1 VADRGT
7 RGAVPLA
14 GGFFGSRNQTTRGDE
29 RLHPRAALDRVDC
42 VQQYEGQDVA
52 DPRARVPAVEG
63 GGVVR
68 LGRVDEIQ
76 VSRSEE
82 AVVGPISVRS
92 TALRCWTAG
101 SGNRAATPSRF
112 VSDASGPPSCGR
124 LDWLLGCCR
133 WASRPARW
141 RLRCIRRRRRSLVAR
156 IWAGETSA

>member
-1 VADRGT
+1 MADRGT

-76 VSRSEE
+76 LSRSEE

-92 TALRCWTAG
+92 TALLDRRIGKLRRHAI
-101 SGNRAATPSRF
+101 PVRF
-112 VSDASGPPSCGR
+112 GR
-124 LDWLLGCCR
+124 E
-133 WASRPARW
+133 RPAELRKV
-141 RLRCIRRRRRSLVAR
+141 RLAVGLLQM
-156 IWAGETSA
+156 GE